1 MLCGLDEHC
10 RKRISEDGM
19 KQNVMLKKLVVKM
32 IPQMRG
38 EEIISE
44 NFDKNIFY
52 GPIKK
57 NSSQFFCWINKS
69 TLYFIKTPS
78 KRKLFLLIK
87 EWVIF

>member
-1 MLCGLDEHC
+1 M
-10 RKRISEDGM
+10 
-19 KQNVMLKKLVVKM
+19 VVKM

-57 NSSQFFCWINKS
+57 NPANFSVMDKQS
-69 TLYFIKTPS
+69 TPYFIKTPS
-78 KRKLFLLIK
+78 KRKLFLPTK
-87 EWVIF
+87 NG